1 MHPPKKNKNKTT
13 TNKQNNKKKLSMGPP
28 QMTSIDITAEPI
40 ITQLILQVS
49 TAVAPVRTQH
59 RLNLGSLCI
68 TCSQTTLDTPAA
80 NDQDNPFQR
89 SKFVSLWTG
98 SHTSEQYPSEIQLP
112 SLSRVKSYRIKVLQ
126 VAVGGL
132 FVHERFNERSTSQ
145 VKGDRNN
152 TWWSACESIF
162 GVRPILNSFRI
173 STASTKSSKQ
183 AKTSLSGHI
192 SSSRLRAGC
201 NPMFVSSWNITD
213 VKDVK
218 KESQPLC
225 LRSVS
230 PHRKINET
238 VNSAQWDTHVHQY

>member
-1 MHPPKKNKNKTT
+1 
-13 TNKQNNKKKLSMGPP
+13 MGPP
-28 QMTSIDITAEPI
+28 QMTSTDITAEPI

-49 TAVAPVRTQH
+49 AAVAPVRTQH
-59 RLNLGSLCI
+59 RLNLGSLRI
-68 TCSQTTLDTPAA
+68 TCSRTTLDTPAA

-89 SKFVSLWTG
+89 YEFVSLWTG
-98 SHTSEQYPSEIQLP
+98 SHTSEQYPWELP

-162 GVRPILNSFRI
+162 SVRPILNSFRI

-201 NPMFVSSWNITD
+201 SPMFVPSWNITD
-213 VKDVK
+213 VKRC
-218 KESQPLC
+218 KEGVTT
-225 LRSVS
+225 SVS
-230 PHRKINET
+230 ALCQP
-238 VNSAQWDTHVHQY
+238 S